1 MPRVRLGVAG
11 GGRALRAAAAGLCR
25 LRLRPVRGA
34 PHHHLHRRGASAGCE
49 VAYSQSTG
57 QKEQLSRCLQRGIR
71 RVQDLCKV
79 LQLPAAFEETA
90 VSYFQRALQLP
101 AFHLVSLE
109 KKELLGGCCVLVTCR
124 QHRWPLTMGTV
135 CSLLYAKQELFASV
149 FLSLQRELGLSVPA
163 LSLADLVTTHLS
175 SFRLVQPTASVPA
188 PFLEDKEKLLARTMA
203 IVELASDTWLVTGR
217 HPVPVVTAA
226 AFLAWQSLRPGPRLS
241 CPLAR
246 FCRLAG
252 VELPPP
258 ALLRLRELLEILLAM
273 ASKLS
278 WLRGL
283 RLDKKTVV
291 KHIGDLLQHRLFL
304 LKRAFSQQ
312 DGQEQQDTGLGMG
325 SVSQGC
331 QGSVSQGSL
340 DKDSVNKDSPGQG
353 SVSQGSLDK
362 DSVNK
367 DSPSQDSV
375 SQGSLDKDSMNKDS
389 PGQGSV
395 SQDCLGQDSTSQGS
409 LNNGS
414 LGKGSP
420 GQGSVSQ
427 GSLDKDSPGQ
437 DSTSQGSVSQVCLG
451 QGSVS
456 QGSVGPGSLNKE
468 SVNKDCPGQD
478 SPDQGSVGPG
488 SLDKDSV
495 NKDSPSQ
502 GSVGPGS
509 LDKDSPGQG
518 SLDKDSVNKDSS
530 SQGSLDKD
538 PPGQGSV
545 SQGCP
550 GQDSV
555 SLGSLN
561 KGSLDKGSP
570 DQGSVGPGS
579 LDKVSPGQDSTSQG
593 SVSQVCLGQGSVG
606 PGSLDKE
613 SLNKDSPGQ
622 DCPGQGSV
630 GPGSLDKG
638 SPGQGSVGPGSLDK
652 DSPGQDCPGQAPP
665 SSPAVPQQQ
674 GCPSAGQ
681 QQQRGTLRPLL
692 PPCLIHPRKRLR
704 AAAPSAPGAAVTG
717 DEPISDSEI
726 EQYLR
731 SPEEIRAF
739 RKAKAWS

>member
-1 MPRVRLGVAG
+1 MAAR
-11 GGRALRAAAAGLCR
+11 GRCPECGSGSLVEDAHYAQQQLVCAACGCVLSEGLLTTTYTDEEHLR
-25 LRLRPVRGA
+25 
-34 PHHHLHRRGASAGCE
+34 E

-79 LQLPAAFEETA
+79 LKLPAAFEETA
-90 VSYFQRALQLP
+90 VSYFQRALELP

-124 QHRWPLTMGTV
+124 QRRWPLTMGTV

-175 SFRLVQPTASVPA
+175 SFRLVQPNANIPA
-188 PFLEDKEKLLARTMA
+188 PFLEDKEQLVARTMA

-258 ALLRLRELLEILLAM
+258 AQLRLKELLEILLAM
-273 ASKLS
+273 ASQLS
-278 WLRGL
+278 WLRGFC
-283 RLDKKTVV
+283 LDKKTVV

-312 DGQEQQDTGLGMG
+312 DTGLGMGSVSQECQGSVSQGSVSQECQGSVSQG

-331 QGSVSQGSL
+331 QGSVSQGCHGSVSQGCQDSVSQSCPGRGSESQGFL

-353 SVSQGSLDK
+353 SVSQGCLG
-362 DSVNK
+362 
-367 DSPSQDSV
+367 QDSV
-375 SQGSLDKDSMNKDS
+375 SQGSVDPGSLHKDS
-389 PGQGSV
+389 P
-395 SQDCLGQDSTSQGS
+395 SQGS
-409 LNNGS
+409 
-414 LGKGSP
+414 P
-420 GQGSVSQ
+420 CQGSESQ
-427 GSLDKDSPGQ
+427 
-437 DSTSQGSVSQVCLG
+437 
-451 QGSVS
+451 
-456 QGSVGPGSLNKE
+456 
-468 SVNKDCPGQD
+468 
-478 SPDQGSVGPG
+478 G

-502 GSVGPGS
+502 GCPGQGSVDPGSMDKDSPGQDSPSQASMSHVCLGQGSMSQGSVDPGS
-509 LDKDSPGQG
+509 LDKDS
-518 SLDKDSVNKDSS
+518 VY
-530 SQGSLDKD
+530 
-538 PPGQGSV
+538 
-545 SQGCP
+545 
-550 GQDSV
+550 
-555 SLGSLN
+555 
-561 KGSLDKGSP
+561 
-570 DQGSVGPGS
+570 
-579 LDKVSPGQDSTSQG
+579 
-593 SVSQVCLGQGSVG
+593 
-606 PGSLDKE
+606 
-613 SLNKDSPGQ
+613 KDSPGQ
-622 DCPGQGSV
+622 G
-630 GPGSLDKG
+630 L
-638 SPGQGSVGPGSLDK
+638 
-652 DSPGQDCPGQAPP
+652 P

-692 PPCLIHPRKRLR
+692 PPCLLHPRKRLR
-704 AAAPSAPGAAVTG
+704 AAAPSAASAALTG

-739 RKAKAWS
+739 RRAKAWS